1 MYKGAVVFLVFVAA
15 LLLSTHYWPEYVN
28 IHSLGYLIE
37 VPKGV
42 VQVAISAV
50 LLCASV
56 YVILAPAYGPK
67 DKHWAYG
74 MVGTIVGFWF
84 K

>member
-1 MYKGAVVFLVFVAA
+1 MAGEMLADARTGKNGRHA
-15 LLLSTHYWPEYVN
+15 L
-28 IHSLGYLIE
+28 
-37 VPKGV
+37 

>member
-1 MYKGAVVFLVFVAA
+1 LVLVAA

-28 IHSLGYLIE
+28 THGFGYIIE
-37 VPKGV
+37 VPKQV
-42 VQVAISAV
+42 VQVAISVV

-56 YVILAPAYGPK
+56 CVILGSAFDPK

-74 MVGTIVGFWF
+74 MVGIIIGFWF